1 MTWGPPKHCQE
12 MSGFL
17 EKSPVFSGCPLALW
31 PQEIPWAPEQASL
44 DTKALS
50 HPGFTCRI
58 YFLLDGG
65 HRHITS
71 LFCASVSSPCLK

>member
-50 HPGFTCRI
+50 HPGCPLLPSWAPP
-58 YFLLDGG
+58 FLPSCSPTL
-65 HRHITS
+65 
-71 LFCASVSSPCLK
+71 LPSSELV